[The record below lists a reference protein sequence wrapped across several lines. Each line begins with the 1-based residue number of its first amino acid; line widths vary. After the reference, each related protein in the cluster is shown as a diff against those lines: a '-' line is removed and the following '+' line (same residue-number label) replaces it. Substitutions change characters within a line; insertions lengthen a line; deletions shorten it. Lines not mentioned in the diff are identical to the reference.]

1 MLRLNRVAAEVAR
14 ESGVKGATDI
24 TGFGF
29 LGHAGEM
36 VKASRAVL
44 RSMRPA
50 FRSCP
55 ARASS
60 PSGTLERRDEA

>member
-14 ESGVKGATDI
+14 ESGAKGATDI

-36 VKASRAVL
+36 VKASRAGLAIDAPRL
-44 RSMRPA
+44 RFARQRRPRRGGQ
-50 FRSCP
+50 RS
-55 ARASS
+55 
-60 PSGTLERRDEA
+60 GG